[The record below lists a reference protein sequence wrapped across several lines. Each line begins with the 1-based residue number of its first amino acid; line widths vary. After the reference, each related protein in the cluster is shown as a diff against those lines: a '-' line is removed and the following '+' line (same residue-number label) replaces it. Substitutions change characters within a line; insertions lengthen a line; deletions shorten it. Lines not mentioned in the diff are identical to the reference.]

1 LHGAA
6 VGCKRCAIVGDRRE
20 IVWPL
25 PHRWLVSD
33 LLHCN
38 ISIGELMSHR
48 LAALAA
54 VAIAGATAA
63 CGPEITSFRTTDRSD
78 PQRIG
83 PPSAAYEVLLG
94 GQLAAT
100 AHVWSTGGYV
110 SSADEPMTQV
120 GFEIDSRASRPL
132 TFDAEA
138 LELVVYDETGAA
150 LPATRFTAITPL
162 GPALVTVPAASTV
175 VLGAYFA
182 LPVRPRSVASMVAR
196 WTLRGD
202 ADEYRQVTG
211 FVRDDDAQVVERV
224 SRPDP
229 RFPSS

>member
-1 LHGAA
+1 
-6 VGCKRCAIVGDRRE
+6 
-20 IVWPL
+20 
-25 PHRWLVSD
+25 
-33 LLHCN
+33 
-38 ISIGELMSHR
+38 MSHR
-48 LAALAA
+48 LAALAV
-54 VAIAGATAA
+54 VAIAGATPA

-78 PQRIG
+78 ARRVG
-83 PPSAAYEVLLG
+83 PPSAAYEVFLG
-94 GQLAAT
+94 GQLAAS

-110 SSADEPMTQV
+110 SSGDEPMTHV
-120 GFEIDSRASRPL
+120 GFEINSRSLRPL

-162 GPALVTVPAASTV
+162 GPTLVTVPPGSTV

-182 LPVRPRSVASMVAR
+182 LPVRPRSVSSMVAR
-196 WTLRGD
+196 WTVRGD

-211 FVRDDDAQVVERV
+211 FVRDDDAQIVERV
-224 SRPDP
+224 PPPDP